1 MGTIQ
6 DYEPFIGEHCETN
19 TTGNLLKH
27 AGLELSEAMLYG
39 LGEGLAFGVL
49 VFKNMPAPF
58 IGGRP
63 RLEEI
68 TQTLAGNLGFDVHY
82 RQTRSKARAWEN
94 IACFVDAGQPVG
106 VKLNMRYLDYFTSG
120 IDFAGHYVAVYGYDH
135 ESVFVVDTA
144 QQGGAMRT
152 SRTTFEEGRF
162 WKGPMASNAMTWTV
176 EVSDTKIDWPTVLA
190 GAITANARA
199 YLNPPISN
207 FGARGIRRAAQM
219 VPIWLATVENAPEAL
234 ATIGT
239 MMERGG
245 TGGGLFRVMY
255 RDFLDEANLHLSN
268 PALAVASER
277 FDEAAA
283 LWTAVSDKFIA
294 AGEEGVDALHEAA
307 ALLLRLA
314 DIEEEAMTDLSTLP
328 AEDAEMT
335 GITVLKGR
343 S

>member
-1 MGTIQ
+1 MGIIRN
-6 DYEPFIGEHCETN
+6 YEPFIGEHCETN

-27 AGLELSEAMLYG
+27 AGLELSEPMLYG

-94 IACFVDAGQPVG
+94 IASFVDAGQPVG

-120 IDFAGHYVAVYGYDH
+120 IDFAGHYVAVYGYDN

-152 SRTTFEEGRF
+152 SCTTFEEGRF

-176 EVSDTKIDWPTVLA
+176 EAPDAKIDWR
-190 GAITANARA
+190 N
-199 YLNPPISN
+199 S
-207 FGARGIRRAAQM
+207 
-219 VPIWLATVENAPEAL
+219 
-234 ATIGT
+234 
-239 MMERGG
+239 
-245 TGGGLFRVMY
+245 
-255 RDFLDEANLHLSN
+255 
-268 PALAVASER
+268 SE
-277 FDEAAA
+277 
-283 LWTAVSDKFIA
+283 
-294 AGEEGVDALHEAA
+294 
-307 ALLLRLA
+307 
-314 DIEEEAMTDLSTLP
+314 
-328 AEDAEMT
+328 
-335 GITVLKGR
+335 
-343 S
+343 